1 MSKVTNP
8 SSTAEKNPEDKIS
21 TMSLRFGKD
30 SKVTPDGIKGITM
43 DEEVTI
49 EVKGKVTSFTSSKEP
64 WHSGTMLS
72 IAITSCA
79 LVSKSGNEET
89 SMDDALGYADAT
101 RKKMES

>member
-1 MSKVTNP
+1 MSKP
-8 SSTAEKNPEDKIS
+8 QPITAVEKNPEDKIS

-30 SKVTPDGIKGITM
+30 SKVTPDGLKGITM

-64 WHSGTMLS
+64 WNSGTSLS
-72 IAITSCA
+72 IAITSCE

-89 SMDDALGYADAT
+89 SMDDALEYADET
-101 RKKMES
+101 RKKV